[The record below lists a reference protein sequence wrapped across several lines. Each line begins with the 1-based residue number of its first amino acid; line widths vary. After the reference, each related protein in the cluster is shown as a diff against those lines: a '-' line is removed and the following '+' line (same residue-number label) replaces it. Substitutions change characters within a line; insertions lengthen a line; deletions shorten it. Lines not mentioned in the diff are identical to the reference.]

1 LLLQHQLHLQACSNA
16 DSFLSVFCVVHRLDN
31 QDIVVLLLASSS
43 FRLFSSYE
51 LLMCDVLRT
60 LEDMYRVL
68 LCMLEAV
75 EDALRLLEVFEV
87 LVLKPPEVQELMR
100 CVV

>member
-1 LLLQHQLHLQACSNA
+1 
-16 DSFLSVFCVVHRLDN
+16 
-31 QDIVVLLLASSS
+31 
-43 FRLFSSYE
+43 
-51 LLMCDVLRT
+51 MC
-60 LEDMYRVL
+60 RVL
-68 LCMLEAV
+68 LEAV